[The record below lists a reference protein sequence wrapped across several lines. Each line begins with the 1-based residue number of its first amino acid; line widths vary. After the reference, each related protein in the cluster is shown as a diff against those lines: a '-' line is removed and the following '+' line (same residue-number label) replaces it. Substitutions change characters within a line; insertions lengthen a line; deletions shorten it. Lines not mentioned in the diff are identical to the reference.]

1 MKHHCC
7 KPHVSNVLPA
17 VVHPTKQ
24 CVNQTFTNNIV
35 PHIHPTHTTTVNH
48 VNYQHQHFF
57 PQTNS
62 TETVVTNQNFVAAP
76 TAAAPATFGG
86 GGFPAA
92 GGFGGAAAPGAFG
105 GFGGGAA
112 PGGFGGGVAP
122 GSMGGGMPFGRKPFG
137 R

>member
-1 MKHHCC
+1 MNHCC
-7 KPHVSNVLPA
+7 KPNVSNVLPA
-17 VVHPTKQ
+17 VVHPTKH
-24 CVNQTFTNNIV
+24 CVKNTFTNNVV

-48 VNYQHQHFF
+48 VNFQHQHFF

-76 TAAAPATFGG
+76 APAPTAVSPGAFGG

-92 GGFGGAAAPGAFG
+92 GGFGGGAV
-105 GFGGGAA
+105 

-122 GSMGGGMPFGRKPFG
+122 GAFGGGMPFGRRPFG

>member
-1 MKHHCC
+1 MNRHCC
-7 KPHVSNVLPA
+7 KPNVSNVLPA

-24 CVNQTFTNNIV
+24 CVNNTFTNNVV

-48 VNYQHQHFF
+48 VNFQHQHFF

-62 TETVVTNQNFVAAP
+62 SETVVTNQNFVAAP
-76 TAAAPATFGG
+76 TAAAPAFGG
-86 GGFPAA
+86 GGFPTA
-92 GGFGGAAAPGAFG
+92 GGFGGGAAPGAFG

-122 GSMGGGMPFGRKPFG
+122 GAFGGGMPFGRRPFG